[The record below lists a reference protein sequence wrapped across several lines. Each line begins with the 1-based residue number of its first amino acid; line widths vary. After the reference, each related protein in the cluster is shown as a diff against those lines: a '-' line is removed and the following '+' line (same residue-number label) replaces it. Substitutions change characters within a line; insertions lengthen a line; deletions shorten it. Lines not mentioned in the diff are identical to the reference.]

1 MIVVEAAARG
11 VPSVVV
17 REPDNA
23 AIELIEEGV
32 NGTVARSASPADLAE
47 AIIRVHQA
55 GPQMRESTAAW
66 YRRNATRLSLS
77 SSLDEV
83 VASYSGQPAVAPSVA
98 LPRGG
103 VAFCGLGSGRRSRAD
118 SERPSSGPPQIWA
131 VVTGAMKLAR
141 TSVTVRA
148 WASRHGSRALSQRG
162 RSGQA

>member
-32 NGTVARSASPADLAE
+32 NGTAARSASPADLAE

-83 VASYSGQPAVAPSVA
+83 VASYSGQPAVASTIA
-98 LPRGG
+98 LPR
-103 VAFCGLGSGRRSRAD
+103 AA
-118 SERPSSGPPQIWA
+118 
-131 VVTGAMKLAR
+131 
-141 TSVTVRA
+141 
-148 WASRHGSRALSQRG
+148 
-162 RSGQA
+162 